1 MLSHQLYSACIS
13 ILIVEN
19 PFDLTKLLPSLLLIR
34 LRSID
39 DDKKKNPESFR
50 FVKSNYAGVSVK

>member
-39 DDKKKNPESFR
+39 DDKKKIPNHSDLSSQIMP
-50 FVKSNYAGVSVK
+50 VSL

>member
-1 MLSHQLYSACIS
+1 MLSHQLNSACIS

-39 DDKKKNPESFR
+39 DDEKNFPNHSDM
-50 FVKSNYAGVSVK
+50 SNQIFAGVSVK